1 MKRQTSIRIGSDE
14 AGRPLPDYL
23 AGRFTY
29 RSKKEWQ
36 RELADGRLLL
46 NGKVAAPDTILA
58 AEDLLVYRMAEL
70 PEPPV
75 DFNYR
80 ILHEDAD
87 LLVIDKPA
95 PLPCH
100 PGGRFFRHT
109 LWARIRETHGPETPV
124 FVHRLDRETSG
135 VVVLAKS
142 REAAR
147 RCQEQF
153 AGQLVEKVYL
163 VLVEGEFLAGETTA
177 AGWLAPDQESVIRKK
192 VCYLPEGSSVPAK
205 AQSCRTTFRLLS
217 QKNGL
222 SLVEARPQSGR
233 CHQIRATLCSLGFPV
248 VGDKLYGVDEELF
261 LRFMEERLS
270 LEDSR
275 RLRLPRQALHA
286 ASLYLRQPTSGTRLS
301 FTAPL
306 PEIFSEVFSISS
318 LDRPDEIIVRG
329 EPDR

>member
-1 MKRQTSIRIGSDE
+1 MKRQTSIRIGSDG
-14 AGRPLPDYL
+14 AGRPLLDYL
-23 AGRFTY
+23 ASRFTY
-29 RSKKEWQ
+29 RSKKEWLG
-36 RELADGRLLL
+36 ELADVRLLI
-46 NGKVAAPDTILA
+46 NGKVAAPDTVLA
-58 AEDLLVYRMAEL
+58 AHDLLVYRMPEL

-80 ILHEDAD
+80 VLHEDAE

-135 VVVLAKS
+135 IVVLAKS

-147 RCQEQF
+147 CCQEQF
-153 AGQLVEKVYL
+153 AGQLVERVYL
-163 VLVEGEFLAGETTA
+163 VLVEGEFPAGETTA
-177 AGWLAPDQESVIRKK
+177 AGWLTPDQMSVIRKK
-192 VCYLPEGSSVPAK
+192 VCFLPEGSPVPAK

-217 QKNGL
+217 RKNGL
-222 SLVEARPQSGR
+222 SLVEASPQSGR

-248 VGDKLYGVDEELF
+248 VGDKLYGVDEDLF

-270 LEDSR
+270 REDSR

-286 ASLYLRQPTSGTRLS
+286 ASLGLRQPASGTRLS

-306 PEIFSEVFSISS
+306 PEIFSEIFPIPTAGGLNEKNV
-318 LDRPDEIIVRG
+318 PG
-329 EPDR
+329 EPNR

>member
-1 MKRQTSIRIGSDE
+1 MKRQHSIHIGTDG
-14 AGRPLPDYL
+14 AGRPLLDYL

-36 RELADGRLLL
+36 MELAEGRLLI
-46 NGKVAAPDTILA
+46 NQRVADPDTVLA
-58 AEDLLVYRMAEL
+58 ADDLLIYRMAEL
-70 PEPPV
+70 AEPPV

-135 VVVLAKS
+135 IVVLAKS

-147 RCQEQF
+147 SCQEQF
-153 AGQLVEKVYL
+153 AGQMVEKVYL
-163 VLVEGEFLAGETTA
+163 VLVEGEFPAGETAA
-177 AGWLAPDQESVIRKK
+177 AGWLAPDQGSVIRKK
-192 VCYLPEGSSVPAK
+192 VCYLPEGNPVPANS
-205 AQSCRTTFRLLS
+205 QSCRTTFRLLS
-217 QKNGL
+217 RKNGL
-222 SLVEARPQSGR
+222 SLVEARPRSGR

-248 VGDKLYGVDEELF
+248 AGDKLYGVDERLF
-261 LRFMEERLS
+261 LRFMENTLT
-270 LEDSR
+270 EDDCR

-286 ASLYLRQPTSGTRLS
+286 FQLGIIHPASGRKLT

-306 PEIFSEVFSISS
+306 PEAFDRIFPV
-318 LDRPDEIIVRG
+318 DEDQAPAKALFPAGLTR
-329 EPDR
+329 